1 MFQLINTQT
10 NEIAFTGKSLT
21 ECKAYAIKKR
31 LFTVERTKYF
41 RHIVCGYWI
50 IQRAR

>member
-10 NEIAFTGKSLT
+10 LEVAFIGKSLK
-21 ECKAYAIKKR
+21 ECQAYAIKKR

-41 RHIVCGYWI
+41 RHITCGYWNI
-50 IQRAR
+50 ERVK